1 MVSDSQSHCNV
12 GLYDEGFIHEAWA
25 RKHKAGWEEGI
36 TFQGLS
42 WWPMGVGFMFYRFR
56 NLPKQNLAGNYAQEG
71 WRAFQIQTEHL
82 IFSSHMATHNAK
94 YTHIT
99 SKVSNVLTVPTLLK
113 KFKSLLR
120 LKANSQLHK
129 PVKQTNKIYVVP
141 IYSGID
147 RGNIPS
153 QKGEARR

>member
-1 MVSDSQSHCNV
+1 
-12 GLYDEGFIHEAWA
+12 
-25 RKHKAGWEEGI
+25 
-36 TFQGLS
+36 
-42 WWPMGVGFMFYRFR
+42 
-56 NLPKQNLAGNYAQEG
+56 
-71 WRAFQIQTEHL
+71 
-82 IFSSHMATHNAK
+82 MATHNAK

-113 KFKSLLR
+113 SFKSLLR